1 VNGYPQSML
10 GTFVDGSRKYR
21 LRGGT
26 IGTYLEACREC
37 LKYWKRKKEETEERI
52 RHFEQEIASDGRA
65 MTVAEPYSA
74 WELESGH
81 RAERHMD
88 CDRTACPICEG
99 GLTYC
104 VICGGSEGSL
114 LPRCPGKQLTAAEDE
129 QNYADYCAGTGP
141 FAGKGRSE

>member
-65 MTVAEPYSA
+65 MTV
-74 WELESGH
+74 
-81 RAERHMD
+81 
-88 CDRTACPICEG
+88 DRTACPICEG